1 MKRVAVYRAELLPLS
16 ETFVRLQAK
25 SLCHW
30 TPILVGR
37 QKATNGLS
45 LDGFEQLMLP
55 VGRNVLARLAERLR
69 ERRWAPDSATVR
81 ALQSLRVQLV
91 HAHFGPDA
99 VEIWPSAHAAGLPLL
114 VTLHGYD
121 ISIHR
126 QWWESGCGGKRLRS
140 YPARLSQLAH
150 ERSVHFIA
158 VSNSVKQR
166 AIDFGIPA
174 AKLTVNYLG
183 VDTAAFKPA
192 DMPARPRSKRIL
204 FVGRMIEK
212 KAPLTLI
219 RAFGAVYRS
228 LPDAE
233 LLMIGGGP
241 LLDSARRVARESGVP
256 VSFLGPLASEQ
267 VIAQLA
273 RSAVFCL
280 PSVVA
285 DNGDSE
291 GLPIS
296 ILEAMASGLPVVTS
310 APGAEEALCSELT
323 RTGLFEAGDQR
334 SLELALVHML
344 SNDHEAAA
352 ISREGRRIAVE
363 RFDSIRCAQEL
374 ETVYDALVARRHG

>member
-1 MKRVAVYRAELLPLS
+1 MKRVALYRAELLPLS
-16 ETFVRLQAK
+16 ETFIRLQAK

-37 QKATNGLS
+37 QQASNGLS

-55 VGRNVLARLAERLR
+55 AARNVLARLAERLR
-69 ERRWAPDSATVR
+69 ERRWALDSATVR
-81 ALQSLRVQLV
+81 ALQSLGVQLV

-126 QWWESGCGGKRLRS
+126 EWWESGSGSKRLRS
-140 YPARLSQLAH
+140 YPARLTQLAH
-150 ERSVHFIA
+150 EPAVHFIA

-174 AKLTVNYLG
+174 TKLTVSYLG

-219 RAFGAVYRS
+219 RAFGAVHRT
-228 LPDAE
+228 LLDAE
-233 LLMIGGGP
+233 LIMIGGGP
-241 LLDSARRVARESGVP
+241 LLDSARRLADETGVP
-256 VSFLGPLASEQ
+256 VCFLGPLASEQ
-267 VIAQLA
+267 VIDQLA
-273 RSAVFCL
+273 QAAVFCL

-285 DNGDSE
+285 DNGDTE

-296 ILEAMASGLPVVTS
+296 ILEAMASGVPVVTS
-310 APGAEEALCSELT
+310 APGAEDALCSELT

-334 SLELALVHML
+334 SLELALLNML
-344 SNDHEAAA
+344 SNDQLAAA
-352 ISREGRRIAVE
+352 ISREGRRVAVE
-363 RFDSIRCAQEL
+363 RFDSIHCAREL
-374 ETVYDALVARRHG
+374 ETVYDALVSPRHG

>member
-1 MKRVAVYRAELLPLS
+1 MKRVAVYRTELLPLS
-16 ETFVRLQAK
+16 ETFIRLQVK
-25 SLCHW
+25 SLRRW

-37 QKATNGLS
+37 QKAINGLS
-45 LDGFEQLMLP
+45 LDGFAQLLLP
-55 VGRNVLARLAERLR
+55 AARNVFARLAERLR
-69 ERRWAPDSATVR
+69 ERRWAPDSTTVR
-81 ALQSLRVQLV
+81 TLQSLRVQLV

-126 QWWESGCGGKRLRS
+126 EWWESGRGGKRLRS

-174 AKLTVNYLG
+174 AKLTVSYLG
-183 VDTAAFKPA
+183 VDTAAFKPP
-192 DMPARPRSKRIL
+192 DIYNRLGSKRLL

-219 RAFGAVYRS
+219 RAFGAVHRN

-233 LLMIGGGP
+233 LIMIGGGP
-241 LLDSARRVARESGVP
+241 LLDSARRLAQETGVP

-267 VIAQLA
+267 VIEQMEQ
-273 RSAVFCL
+273 SAAFCL

-285 DNGDSE
+285 DNGDTE

-310 APGAEEALCSELT
+310 APGAEDALRSEIA

-334 SLELALVHML
+334 GLESILVNIL
-344 SNDHEAAA
+344 SNEQLAHA
-352 ISREGRRIAVE
+352 ISREGRRVAVD

-374 ETVYDALVARRHG
+374 ETVYDAVASHRHE